1 MSGEQAPSPS
11 QPPSTG
17 HSGGSEGGVRDAGW
31 GSGGA
36 DCRRGGHHGGCGH
49 HHSPGGRGVTVQ
61 GEKRAVGYNGR
72 GRGCSAQIPIWPG
85 HIGVKAVQDMTAT
98 EGRDIR
104 QSAGGGGHGTD
115 TGALYQT

>member
-1 MSGEQAPSPS
+1 MLCDGL
-11 QPPSTG
+11 TIG
-17 HSGGSEGGVRDAGW
+17 LKT
-31 GSGGA
+31 
-36 DCRRGGHHGGCGH
+36 
-49 HHSPGGRGVTVQ
+49 GGRGVTVQ
-61 GEKRAVGYNGR
+61 GGKRAVGYNGR

-115 TGALYQT
+115 TGGALPDLGVV